1 MRRVCA
7 ENGVI
12 YYRSDIIPCIHGF
25 STRIGGVS
33 RLPHTRGLNL
43 GFDRGDTPK
52 TVLENLGLFADAL
65 GVAAESIISVS
76 QIHSANVRVVDG
88 NNRGEGFYKEELE
101 SCDGYVTDS
110 QDITLGV
117 RTADCVPILLYV
129 PPVEPFGGAVAAVH
143 AGWRGTA
150 LGIAREA
157 VLKLCDMG
165 ASLNDIRVAIGP
177 SIGSCCYTVKED
189 FYKSFSEMAGKAL
202 TDRYVTLVEDNI
214 WVADLKGAN
223 RQILIDSG
231 VFPDN
236 IDVCDKCTCCN
247 NEEFFSHRFSKGKR
261 GTMLSVIV
269 NTPKKEV

>member
-129 PPVEPFGGAVAAVH
+129 PPVESFGGAVAAVH

-165 ASLNDIRVAIGP
+165 ASPKDIRVAIGP
-177 SIGSCCYTVKED
+177 AIDNCCYTVKED
-189 FYKSFSEMAGKAL
+189 FYKSFTEMAGKVL
-202 TDRYVTLVEDNI
+202 TDRYVTPIGDNI